1 MPDQRS
7 ITSFFTPRKRKI
19 VSQVKNSGTIESTKS
34 DTHPLSEVKD
44 EPAISH
50 KPQLSTSS
58 RAGKK
63 GLKLYEHGSE
73 ANLLSSADPEYQRKF
88 RHHFLGK
95 APIKSHRRE
104 MKPYDLQFIELKKEN
119 MEAIL
124 MVQNGYKY
132 QILGEDAYRVAR
144 FLGRSPI
151 SGWRSLEPQ
160 DEDGLYDR
168 FASLTFP
175 IERLPYYVEKLVMQG
190 LKVSVAKQVETSA
203 LKAQGSN
210 KRGPFKRQV
219 TNTYTKGTM
228 VEELTSTSPVSGH
241 ILALYQHKRGISMVA
256 CQPAT
261 GNAVYDEFDNTEA
274 GMELETRL
282 MHIQPSEI
290 LIVGSIEGVPKRI
303 IQTLDVRIVDMNLDT
318 GDFSSP
324 PSGNTDPLGTCWA
337 ALRQYLSEF
346 NLTSALSLKAKPF
359 SLQSYMY
366 LNGDTLNSLEIYEN
380 QTTKKPLGSL
390 FWVLDNTVTPFGK
403 RLLRSWIGKPLLN
416 RELLAERMEAMEEI
430 MYADDTKLTMLQSI
444 QAAMK
449 RLPDLER
456 YTLQIYHSRIQ
467 PKQLYWYLYFFNLIV
482 HSFTEPQLNSA
493 KISSP
498 KLQHALSKLNPLR
511 SIVTPLLARID
522 SAKVRNFRDQS
533 VDVTVFFDQHYFLDH
548 DIAQSENNTRGDDNE
563 YDITMEL
570 KDTFNEL
577 KDTKLQISQCRHSF
591 EAYLADESQKLGIAL
606 KHVNAM
612 GEEDTFV
619 IGIPKKDAS
628 KAPTSWRRQG
638 AITTEVRFWSPV
650 SLEKTKVLKPLLETE
665 VLLAQ
670 NLYDLFV
677 QMIAQKYFDTLRECV
692 NALSELDCLCSLA
705 LVSSRPNYV
714 KPDIVDQPCLEISDG
729 RHPML
734 EQLMLSNYVPNST
747 NMYATKNRV
756 MIITGANMG
765 GKSSF
770 VRQVALLVI
779 MAQIGCY
786 IPASSARI
794 SIMDAV
800 YTRMGAFDNLLRGE
814 STFMVELKECSSIL
828 AKASPRSLVILDE
841 VGRGTSTMDGV
852 AIANAVLQY
861 MIEHNR
867 SFTLF
872 ITHYQWLCEVSKE
885 FAAGLVQNWS
895 MDCAEMDDEVTF
907 LYNIVPHEAS
917 RSYGINVARLA
928 GLAPEILNAAQ
939 SKSAEFEETIESRRS
954 LVKLGRAIKDFIEGK
969 VSPQKFILEEV
980 KTDEFTDDGSA
991 ENNKTAGD
999 EVDETQA

>member
-7 ITSFFTPRKRKI
+7 ITSFFTPKKRK
-19 VSQVKNSGTIESTKS
+19 S
-34 DTHPLSEVKD
+34 LSEIDSAANKLAKSETDSSADTEVKPIIPHES
-44 EPAISH
+44 EPPA
-50 KPQLSTSS
+50 PS
-58 RAGKK
+58 RAGK
-63 GLKLYEHGSE
+63 GALKLYERKSNTE
-73 ANLLSSADPEYQRKF
+73 SVNSIDAEYQRKF
-88 RHHFLGK
+88 RHHFLGTK
-95 APIKSHRRE
+95 PVKSLRRE

-119 MEAIL
+119 QEAIL

-160 DEDGLYDR
+160 NDAEDGLYDR

-175 IERLPYYVEKLVMQG
+175 LERLPFYVEKLVMQG
-190 LKVSVAKQVETSA
+190 LKVSVAKQLETSA
-203 LKAQGSN
+203 LKSQSSN

-241 ILALYQHKRGISMVA
+241 ILAIYQSSRGIAMVA

-261 GNAVYDEFDNTEA
+261 GDAVYDEFDSSEA

-290 LIVGSIEGVPKRI
+290 LIVGSVEGIAKRI
-303 IQTLDVRIVDMNLDT
+303 IQALDIRVVNVNLLDC
-318 GDFSSP
+318 GDHSSSQSTP
-324 PSGNTDPLGTCWA
+324 TESEPLSKCWA

-359 SLQSYMY
+359 SLQSYMF
-366 LNGDTLNSLEIYEN
+366 LNGDTLNSLEIFEN
-380 QTTKKPLGSL
+380 QTTKEPMGSL

-403 RLLRSWIGKPLLN
+403 RLLRSWIGKPLLD
-416 RELLAERMEAMEEI
+416 RELLAERVEAMEEI
-430 MYADDTKLTMLQSI
+430 MFAEDNKLTMLQSL

-456 YTLQIYHSRIQ
+456 YTLQVYHNRIQ

-482 HSFTEPQLNSA
+482 HSITEPQLNAA

-498 KLQHALSKLNPLR
+498 TLQRALSKLNPLR
-511 SIVTPLLARID
+511 DIVTPLLARID
-522 SAKVRNFRDQS
+522 SAKVRNSRDNS

-548 DIAQSENNTRGDDNE
+548 NIAQSENNADE
-563 YDITMEL
+563 SDITIELNSTFKEL
-570 KDTFNEL
+570 KE
-577 KDTKLQISQCRHSF
+577 TKLQISQCRHSF
-591 EAYLADESQKLGIAL
+591 DAYLAEESQKLGISL

-628 KAPTSWRRQG
+628 KVPTSWRRQG

-665 VLLAQ
+665 GLLAQ
-670 NLYDLFV
+670 NVYDLFV
-677 QMIAQKYFDTLRECV
+677 QMIAQKHFDALRECV
-692 NALSELDCLCSLA
+692 NAIGELDCLSSLA

-714 KPDIVDQPCLEISDG
+714 KPDLVDQPCLEITDG

-794 SIMDAV
+794 SIMDAI

-852 AIANAVLQY
+852 AIANAVLHY
-861 MIEHNR
+861 MIENNK

-872 ITHYQWLCEVSKE
+872 ITHYQWLCEISKS
-885 FAAGLVQNWS
+885 FAPGLVQNWS
-895 MDCAEMDDEVTF
+895 MDCAETDDEVTF
-907 LYNIVPHEAS
+907 LYDIVPHAAS

-939 SKSAEFEETIESRRS
+939 SKSAEFEETIESRRA
-954 LVKLGRAIKDFIEGK
+954 LLKLNRAISDCLKGK
-969 VSPQKFILEEV
+969 ISPQAFILEEIQ
-980 KTDEFTDDGSA
+980 TDADSGDVHE
-991 ENNKTAGD
+991 D
-999 EVDETQA
+999 EVTNGREIDETQS